1 MLNEARIAG
10 IAEGLKKLIALA
22 CPVGEVI
29 ERHTTESGLDIAR
42 VRVPFG
48 VIGIIYEA
56 RPNVT
61 ADAIGLCI
69 KSGNAVVLRG
79 SKDAYR
85 TNAAIVSVIKGAIAG
100 GGFDPD
106 FIQLLSDCTREG
118 AREFMRQKTLDVLIP
133 RGSASLIQST
143 LENAEVPVIETGM
156 GNCHVYVENSA
167 DLAMAQRILD
177 NAKTQRT
184 SVCNAC
190 ESLVVDRAFA
200 QKHLAELLAP
210 LIQKKVEL
218 VGDAEARAL
227 VPEIKPATEEDFYTE
242 FLAMKLSVRIVE
254 GVDEAIAWINE
265 HSTHHSEA
273 IVTQN
278 AAAAEKFLNEIDS
291 ACVYENASTRFTDGF
306 EFGFGAEMGISTQKL
321 HARGPMG
328 LRELTSYKFVVK
340 GNGQVRK

>member
-61 ADAIGLCI
+61 ADAVGLCI

-100 GGFDPD
+100 GGFDPG

-118 AREFMRQKTLDVLIP
+118 AREFMRQRTLDVLIP

-143 LENAEVPVIETGM
+143 L
-156 GNCHVYVENSA
+156 
-167 DLAMAQRILD
+167 
-177 NAKTQRT
+177 
-184 SVCNAC
+184 
-190 ESLVVDRAFA
+190 
-200 QKHLAELLAP
+200 
-210 LIQKKVEL
+210 
-218 VGDAEARAL
+218 
-227 VPEIKPATEEDFYTE
+227 
-242 FLAMKLSVRIVE
+242 
-254 GVDEAIAWINE
+254 
-265 HSTHHSEA
+265 
-273 IVTQN
+273 
-278 AAAAEKFLNEIDS
+278 
-291 ACVYENASTRFTDGF
+291 
-306 EFGFGAEMGISTQKL
+306 
-321 HARGPMG
+321 
-328 LRELTSYKFVVK
+328 
-340 GNGQVRK
+340 